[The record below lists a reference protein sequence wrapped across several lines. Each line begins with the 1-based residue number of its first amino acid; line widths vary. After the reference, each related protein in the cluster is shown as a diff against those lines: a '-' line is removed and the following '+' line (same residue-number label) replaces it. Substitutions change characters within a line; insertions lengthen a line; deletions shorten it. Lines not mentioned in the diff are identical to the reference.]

1 MIRDYASHKRLF
13 PLAVYALLISLI
25 LLMRF
30 IFPWPYVITVSA
42 VLMLSVPFILKSDMQ
57 DLRWDP
63 KGTLVGLAVSIVLLL
78 LYLAVLVGYG
88 MYKGLSLELNFLS
101 YSFVLTQLLLVALP
115 EEVFFRGYLQ
125 YKLGNN
131 IKGIVIVSLLFA
143 LGHFVT
149 LCIGGGHNIA
159 VCSQAV
165 LTFFP
170 SLVMGYLYFRTKT
183 LWASILFHFLANVV
197 YIAVGLA

>member
-1 MIRDYASHKRLF
+1 MIRDYASNKRLF
-13 PLAVYALLISLI
+13 PLVVYALLISLI

-42 VLMLSVPFILKSDMQ
+42 VLMLSIPFILKSDMK
-57 DLRWDP
+57 DMRLDP
-63 KGTLVGLAVSIVLLL
+63 KGALVGLIVSVVLLL
-78 LYLAVLVGYG
+78 LYVAVLVGYG

-125 YKLGNN
+125 YKLGND

-149 LCIGGGHNIA
+149 LCIGGGHNIV

-170 SLVMGYLYFRTKT
+170 SLVMGYLYFRTGT

>member
-1 MIRDYASHKRLF
+1 
-13 PLAVYALLISLI
+13 
-25 LLMRF
+25 
-30 IFPWPYVITVSA
+30 
-42 VLMLSVPFILKSDMQ
+42 
-57 DLRWDP
+57 
-63 KGTLVGLAVSIVLLL
+63 LLL
-78 LYLAVLVGYG
+78 LYVAVLVGYG
-88 MYKGLSLELNFLS
+88 MYKGLSLELNFFS

-125 YKLGNN
+125 YKLGND

-170 SLVMGYLYFRTKT
+170 SLVMGYLYFRTET

-197 YIAVGLA
+197 YISVGLA